1 MEPVLQK
8 TFEIGTKATRSF
20 SSSVQPPIKRL
31 TVELAFP
38 ANSLTTFLRREILDH
53 VGKSVRLDRLRAG
66 GPLLVDHDPRGILL
80 E

>member
-1 MEPVLQK
+1 MGPVLQK
-8 TFEIGTKATRSF
+8 TFEIETKATRSF

-31 TVELAFP
+31 TELAFP

-53 VGKSVRLDRLRAG
+53 VGKSARLDRLRAG